1 MKSESAHGKPGPAR
15 TVLACQPKCA
25 TLGTTI
31 AGAQAIVSMTWK
43 STSPGM
49 GRTATRLILASRE

>member
-15 TVLACQPKCA
+15 AVLACKPKRA

-31 AGAQAIVSMTWK
+31 AGVQAIVSMTWK
-43 STSPGM
+43 STAPGM
-49 GRTATRLILASRE
+49 GRTATRPILASRD